1 MAVTNEQVQQRLKD
15 LGLYSGEVDGLA
27 GKLTAEAVV
36 AFQKSKGLPET
47 GKLDAKSLGLLFP
60 SSADGKPKTI
70 KGMFSDYVLNLIK
83 SKSAW
88 ASAAFVAFLVSFLQT
103 KFGLTLPPDVVAW
116 VTTGVG
122 VLFAALIGVLESA
135 FQNPHMT
142 KQQPAVVQKPAETVG
157 LEPKP

>member
-1 MAVTNEQVQQRLKD
+1 MAVSNLEVQVKLKELGFYKGD
-15 LGLYSGEVDGLA
+15 LDGLA
-27 GKLTAEAVV
+27 GKMTAEAVV
-36 AFQKSKGLPET
+36 EFQKSKGLPET
-47 GKLDAKSLGLLFP
+47 GKLDPKSLGMLFP
-60 SSADGKPKTI
+60 KAESKPKTI

-135 FQNPHMT
+135 FQAPHMT
-142 KQQPAVVQKPAETVG
+142 TKQPAVVLRPSETVG
-157 LEPKP
+157 LEPK